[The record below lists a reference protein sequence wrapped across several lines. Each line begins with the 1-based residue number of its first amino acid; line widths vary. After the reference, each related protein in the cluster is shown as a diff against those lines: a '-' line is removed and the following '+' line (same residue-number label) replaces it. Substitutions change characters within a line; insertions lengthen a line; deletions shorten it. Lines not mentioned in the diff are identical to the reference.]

1 MNKNI
6 LILSFIMFFIFI
18 SGVSGSEINET
29 IHTENENNYNITYNY
44 ENEIKLNNNA
54 DYNLNQDFQKVT
66 NKFIMSTNN
75 TNLIFKDISNQKNF
89 INEDEC
95 FDIILNKNLKNNS
108 NYGLY
113 YGTDILTNK
122 SYLIVNE
129 IQSNINQ
136 ENSVLTGHNTAFF
149 YKNGKYSVYL
159 KDTYG
164 NPLNNERI
172 IFNINGVGYNRVTD
186 NNGYAYM
193 NINLR
198 PGNYTITTLFAGS
211 NQYKSSTIINSIY
224 IISTIYSNNLIKSY
238 KNDSQFTAMVFDG
251 NGNRLKNSVVT
262 FNINGVFYNKT
273 TDKTGVAQLNI
284 NLDPGKYIIT
294 ITNNNDKL
302 SESYNLTVLK
312 QNIIIK
318 YDNFVINRKGEYFIT
333 KVTDP
338 SGKPLTNF
346 NINIIANGVSYTK
359 TSDTQGIAKL
369 KISFETG
376 NYNIYCTFPGTYQY
390 NSFNGLN
397 KIITMLPTSTKLN
410 VNLNTNNTIF
420 RDKGYSFNAVLKDNN
435 GLPMSGKTIIF
446 KINGISYSKTTDE
459 NGIAKQNI
467 NLNPGQYSISTTYAD
482 STYYNSITKNNI
494 IKMNLT
500 PNMVYSVDIPMYFNV
515 SGLDFVYP
523 NYSFNYV
530 SKAGTNGIIKVYET
544 RSFAIKTTGEV
555 FGFKYGANSDVLYNN
570 SYTQLSNGD
579 NYFISK
585 ECQKTKVNNNYIP
598 SSQGI
603 LLKTEKDFV
612 RFYYYDT
619 INENNINEF
628 SAIYSTIINSNFDIQ
643 KIDFVKNFNSWGNIL
658 YSNSIFNDDI
668 GLRLQLSQGKTI
680 WNGANIAH
688 ITYKQFL
695 NNNLS
700 KLKYTNTNTTLKYTY
715 DYSLIN
721 KNPDF
726 EYMNTI
732 FKINNELIEK
742 TEKINTGVLIDAQAG
757 FNTIQTYTIT
767 DRKTS
772 NDDIKYWLN
781 KNYSHGPEKATYGT
795 FLNGLMTIYMSD
807 NLANEK
813 DDFYNLTWTRNKNT
827 VVMSGIMNG
836 GMSYIHIPNPSMNM
850 ILSSNN
856 NKNMKNFRFEC
867 SIMLSDIES
876 MILKLADNIT
886 IFGSLSSLI
895 NHICNEEWFRTE
907 KINDS
912 LHLKFLNFSEKLII
926 NQTTGIVSTTIE
938 NEGFLYKGALSTTY
952 SYCFCDELT
961 DNLLNNTYSLLSYIT
976 EHTITEVTNRYN
988 DFKSFFGLS
997 DKQCG
1002 ELAEIGGGLC
1012 ISISKIAAGI
1022 AIPCILAPP
1031 LWPLAT
1037 VPTVIAVSFGLM
1049 GLGLNCLS
1057 TDTLRHPTWGNFN
1070 KAVQKTTANY
1080 LFEIAEVPVY

>member
-44 ENEIKLNNNA
+44 ENEIKLNNNT

-500 PNMVYSVDIPMYFNV
+500 HNMVYSVDIPMYFNV

-585 ECQKTKVNNNYIP
+585 EGQKTKVNNNYIP

-876 MILKLADNIT
+876 IT
-886 IFGSLSSLI
+886 LGLSNLNSIGSLSSLTA
-895 NHICNEEWFRTE
+895 HLLGGDWFSIE
-907 KINDS
+907 QKNGLLSVD
-912 LHLKFLNFSEKLII
+912 LKDFSDKLII
-926 NQTTGIVSTTIE
+926 NQSTGIAYVTTE
-938 NEGFLYKGALSTTY
+938 LDGFSYKGAISSDY

-961 DNLLNNTYSLLSYIT
+961 NNTQNNAKKIYELHVVNNSQTNINNRFSDGGISF
-976 EHTITEVTNRYN
+976 TITEEQWKAFEFTAGVFA
-988 DFKSFFGLS
+988 DFSIEASAMCIISAARCPALAKPLLCSAAIFGF
-997 DKQCG
+997 
-1002 ELAEIGGGLC
+1002 GG
-1012 ISISKIAAGI
+1012 
-1022 AIPCILAPP
+1022 
-1031 LWPLAT
+1031 
-1037 VPTVIAVSFGLM
+1037 FGF
-1049 GLGLNCLS
+1049 NCLS
-1057 TDTLRHPTWGNFN
+1057 NGMLREPTGKTFYKSFRDTGEGYVSSFTG
-1070 KAVQKTTANY
+1070 
-1080 LFEIAEVPVY
+1080 VPLP